1 MKWRPVIE
9 FSGAIQLSSWG
20 HHTDDLEWHHFRTH
34 RYSLWQSHLLASD
47 RHSELSRM
55 GLGSFMYW
63 FMYYQGEKLPK
74 LSKTIQNH
82 QVHVVI
88 GSDWSDFDVLIHI
101 IPPIS
106 IIHQI
111 HQIQIP
117 QIPQIPQI
125 SASIWRGHGA
135 SYPDVL
141 PEVRFTAGINMTCV
155 EPDGQVKPAW
165 GVLGAADRHGGS
177 SCWRNVGERIMWF
190 PCDSLGEGKIVWD
203 VGLIKFDERWWVLV
217 NWVPES
223 LDSLDMGLG
232 RTTDSAGNWKREY
245 TIETVL
251 DALRREMSGSQARL
265 MDTFQIRMIS
275 KYPKPKIQSCCS
287 SR

>member
-1 MKWRPVIE
+1 MW
-9 FSGAIQLSSWG
+9 W
-20 HHTDDLEWHHFRTH
+20 
-34 RYSLWQSHLLASD
+34 LA
-47 RHSELSRM
+47 
-55 GLGSFMYW
+55 
-63 FMYYQGEKLPK
+63 Q
-74 LSKTIQNH
+74 
-82 QVHVVI
+82 I
-88 GSDWSDFDVLIHI
+88 GSVIFMFWY
-101 IPPIS
+101 IS
-106 IIHQI
+106 YHQY
-111 HQIQIP
+111 P
-117 QIPQIPQI
+117 
-125 SASIWRGHGA
+125 SSIRSTRSTRSKPHRSHRFQRRFGEVTGP

-165 GVLGAADRHGGS
+165 GVLGAADHGGS

-275 KYPKPKIQSCCS
+275 KYPKPKIQSYCS